1 MYLFD
6 LALALACVFFGLTI
20 IAPLVKGCNRYER
33 YVGADGAVIEPE
45 AACRMLSADPDADI
59 DLEWISTGWHDKGE
73 LAADGWRLVQSE
85 ARPFYSAMLGFGGV
99 ALLAASTA
107 LPLSFGQSNHLF
119 AWCAFAAAAL
129 FGGYRVYRH
138 FASATED
145 ACASAL
151 NDTHL
156 FVAVLALL
164 AGLRLY

>member
-6 LALALACVFFGLTI
+6 IALALACVFFGLTI
-20 IAPLVKGCNRYER
+20 VTPLVKDRNRYER
-33 YVGADGAVIEPE
+33 YVRADGAVIEPE
-45 AACRMLSADPDADI
+45 VASRMLSADPDADI

-85 ARPFYSAMLGFGGV
+85 VRPFYSAMLGFGGI

-107 LPLSFGQSNHLF
+107 LSLSFGEPNRLF
-119 AWCAFAAAAL
+119 AWCAFAAAVL
-129 FGGYRVYRH
+129 FGGYRVYRQ
-138 FASATED
+138 FAPAAED
-145 ACASAL
+145 ACAAAL

>member
-6 LALALACVFFGLTI
+6 IALALACVFFGLTI

-33 YVGADGAVIEPE
+33 YVGADGAVIESE
-45 AACRMLSADPDADI
+45 TASRMLSADPNADI
-59 DLEWISTGWHDKGE
+59 DLEWISTGWHDEGE

-85 ARPFYSAMLGFGGV
+85 ARPLYAAMLGFGGI

-107 LPLSFGQSNHLF
+107 LLLSFGEPSRLF

-138 FASATED
+138 FASAAED
-145 ACASAL
+145 AQASTP